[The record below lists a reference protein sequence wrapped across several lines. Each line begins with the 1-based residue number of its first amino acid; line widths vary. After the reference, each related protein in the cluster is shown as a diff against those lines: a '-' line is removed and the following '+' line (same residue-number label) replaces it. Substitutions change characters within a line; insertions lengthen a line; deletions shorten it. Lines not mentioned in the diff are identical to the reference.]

1 MQTWE
6 YKVAYTLPNMFV
18 CDLQTPEAQEAAR
31 RQAEEER
38 LAKLQA
44 WKRDLLLKKKG
55 EL

>member
-1 MQTWE
+1 MDSR
-6 YKVAYTLPNMFV
+6 VSSLLIPNVFF

-38 LAKLQA
+38 LAKLPT